1 MLPPVWPLIG
11 SIKPPPLL
19 CERAA
24 RRIARNVPPE
34 DAVELAETVLH
45 ELVEDVPAREGELR
59 VVLPRR
65 RVLVAVVDGAT
76 ERRDNLR
83 DICIMRKARLTSGGA
98 ARHTH
103 TVRRVR

>member
-76 ERRDNLR
+76 ERRDNL
-83 DICIMRKARLTSGGA
+83 CWN
-98 ARHTH
+98 
-103 TVRRVR
+103 